1 MSRFQ
6 IINPDALGV
15 PRGWNHGLL
24 AAMGGRLLFI
34 AGQTARDDSGR
45 VVETGFVEQFD
56 RALGNALE
64 VLRAAGG
71 SPDDVGR
78 FTIYVTSLD
87 EYRGSL
93 KPLGGG
99 ERRRMGRHYPAMAVV
114 EVRGLVDPE
123 AKGEIGRRS
132 VLGRK

>member
-1 MSRFQ
+1 MSRYQ
-6 IINPDALGV
+6 IINPDSLGV
-15 PRGWNHGLL
+15 PRGWNNGLL
-24 AAMGGRLLFI
+24 AATSGRLLFI

-71 SPDDVGR
+71 SPDDVDR

-93 KPLGGG
+93 KPLG
-99 ERRRMGRHYPAMAVV
+99 EVYRRRMSRHYPAMAVV
-114 EVRGLVDPE
+114 EVRGLVDPG
-123 AKGEIGRRS
+123 AKVEIETTA
-132 VLGRK
+132 VLGRE

>member
-1 MSRFQ
+1 MSRYQ
-6 IINPDALGV
+6 IINPDSLGV
-15 PRGWNHGLL
+15 PRGWNNGLL
-24 AAMGGRLLFI
+24 AATGGQLLFI

-45 VVETGFVEQFD
+45 VAETGFVEQFD

-93 KPLGGG
+93 KPLG
-99 ERRRMGRHYPAMAVV
+99 EVYRRRMGRHYPAMAVV
-114 EVRGLVDPE
+114 EVRGLVDPG
-123 AKGEIGRRS
+123 AKVEIETTA
-132 VLGRK
+132 VLGPG